1 MSKNNRDFFEYEYD
15 EAMHYREQGN
25 SQAGAKYP
33 RSAGRSKS
41 ASAKNP
47 NASNQY
53 KNLISRQHSDLAHD
67 AKVYYPQKQ
76 NSVHSH
82 NRDFSDGPMSRR
94 PAQSAQNY
102 KTRKKKTG
110 FFGFVKRLFIVLF
123 VLYFAVSAYIF
134 SVVSNINYSR
144 SDSAKNEYV
153 SSYTL
158 KKDLFVKNILFIGV
172 DSRGEEN
179 SRSDTM
185 ILVSIDKR
193 NRKIKLTSFLRDT
206 YVTVPGH
213 GDMKL
218 NAACFYGGP
227 ELVAET
233 IEYNF
238 SIKIDHYMLVDFE
251 AFIDVVDALGGVD
264 VEVTQA
270 EAYYMNNTVK
280 IPSVKQGKNH
290 LNGFITLWYCRIR
303 YLDSDFNRTERQR
316 KVISSILQSAKKQSP
331 FTLAGLAK
339 DVMPYIQTDMSPLE
353 LTFLSEGAGLFYLHY
368 DIAQQQVPY
377 SGEYEDRLIDEQLV
391 LYIDKDETARKIK
404 EFIYE

>member
-15 EAMHYREQGN
+15 EAQHYRQQSN
-25 SQAGAKYP
+25 SQRSP
-33 RSAGRSKS
+33 RYSQGGQRGRTPST
-41 ASAKNP
+41 KNP

-53 KNLISRQHSDLAHD
+53 ENLVRRQNSNLSHD
-67 AKVYYPQKQ
+67 AKVYYPHNQKTSYSQ
-76 NSVHSH
+76 NRNFLNDDADSQTEKP
-82 NRDFSDGPMSRR
+82 NINLKR
-94 PAQSAQNY
+94 N
-102 KTRKKKTG
+102 KKKKG
-110 FFGFVKRLFIVLF
+110 FRGFIKRLFVLIF
-123 VLYFAVSAYIF
+123 VLYFAVTAYIF
-134 SVVSNINYSR
+134 SVVSHINYTR
-144 SDSAKNEYV
+144 SGNERSEYV
-153 SSYTL
+153 SSSSL
-158 KKDLFVKNILFIGV
+158 KKDLFVENILFIGV

-185 ILVSIDKR
+185 ILVSIDKK
-193 NRKIKLTSFLRDT
+193 NKKIKLTSFLRDT

-227 ELVAET
+227 ELVVDT
-233 IEYNF
+233 LEYNF

-264 VEVTQA
+264 VDVTEA

-280 IPSVKQGKNH
+280 IPSVKSGQNH

-316 KVISSILQSAKKQSP
+316 KVISSILQSAKKQNP
-331 FTLAGLAK
+331 IKLASLAK
-339 DVMPYIQTDMSPLE
+339 DVMPYIQTDMSPLQ
-353 LTFLSEGAGLFYLHY
+353 LTFLSEGAGLLYIHY
-368 DIAQQQVPY
+368 NISQQQVPY

-391 LYIDKDETARKIK
+391 LYIDKDETSKKIK